1 MVAGTPGPGLLT
13 HASHPHLPPAA
24 LAGTARFAQ
33 ITSVLRRVLVL
44 NLAVAAAK
52 IALGLATGAISILS
66 DGLHSAT
73 DSASNIVG
81 LVGVRLAS
89 RPPDEDHPYGHRK
102 FETMASIGILLFL
115 LLALFEIL
123 ETAIGRLRAGGAPQV
138 SPGAF
143 AVMGATLVVNIAV
156 AAYERREARRLQSE
170 VLLADAH
177 HTTSDV
183 LTSCTVIVALLG
195 VWAGY
200 PAADGWAALV
210 VAAFIGRACWEI
222 FSDTS
227 RTLGDRIAIAEAEV
241 REVVCGVPGVLGC
254 HHIRSRGSADHVFL
268 DLHVWL
274 RARHA
279 ADGRPRPVARREGPR
294 HGALPAN
301 QGRGHPHRAAAGG
314 PRAER
319 A

>member
-1 MVAGTPGPGLLT
+1 MVAGTPGPSLLT
-13 HASHPHLPPAA
+13 PASHPHPPPAA
-24 LAGTARFAQ
+24 LAGAGRFAQ

-123 ETAIGRLRAGGAPQV
+123 ETAIGRLRAGGVPEV

-156 AAYERREARRLQSE
+156 AAYERREARRLHSE

-200 PAADGWAALV
+200 PAADAWAALV

-227 RTLGDRIAIAEAEV
+227 RTLGDRIVIAEAEV

-254 HHIRSRGSADHVFL
+254 HQIRSRGSADHVFL

-274 RARHA
+274 APDMSLRDAHA
-279 ADGRPRPVARREGPR
+279 VSHVVKDRIMDRFPQIKDAVIHIEPP
-294 HGALPAN
+294 PAV
-301 QGRGHPHRAAAGG
+301 GTSR
-314 PRAER
+314 
-319 A
+319 

>member
-1 MVAGTPGPGLLT
+1 M
-13 HASHPHLPPAA
+13 
-24 LAGTARFAQ
+24 
-33 ITSVLRRVLVL
+33 LVL

-138 SPGAF
+138 SLGAF

-177 HTTSDV
+177 HTHQRRADLV
-183 LTSCTVIVALLG
+183 HGDRGAARGVGRLPGRRRLGGAGGRGLHRPRLLG
-195 VWAGY
+195 DLQRHLTDARRSHR
-200 PAADGWAALV
+200 DRR
-210 VAAFIGRACWEI
+210 GRGP
-222 FSDTS
+222 
-227 RTLGDRIAIAEAEV
+227 RGGV
-241 REVVCGVPGVLGC
+241 R
-254 HHIRSRGSADHVFL
+254 
-268 DLHVWL
+268 
-274 RARHA
+274 RARRARLSPHPQPRL
-279 ADGRPRPVARREGPR
+279 GRPRVPRSPRVA
-294 HGALPAN
+294 GA
-301 QGRGHPHRAAAGG
+301 GRCP
-314 PRAER
+314 
-319 A
+319 

>member
-1 MVAGTPGPGLLT
+1 
-13 HASHPHLPPAA
+13 
-24 LAGTARFAQ
+24 
-33 ITSVLRRVLVL
+33 
-44 NLAVAAAK
+44 
-52 IALGLATGAISILS
+52 
-66 DGLHSAT
+66 
-73 DSASNIVG
+73 
-81 LVGVRLAS
+81 
-89 RPPDEDHPYGHRK
+89 
-102 FETMASIGILLFL
+102 MASIGILLFL

-123 ETAIGRLRAGGAPQV
+123 ETAIGRLRTGGAPEV

-156 AAYERREARRLQSE
+156 AAYERRAARRLQSE
-170 VLLADAH
+170 VLLADSH

-210 VAAFIGRACWEI
+210 VAVFIGRACWEI

-227 RTLGDRIAIAEAEV
+227 RTLGDRIAIGEAEV

-274 RARHA
+274 APDMPLIDAHA
-279 ADGRPRPVARREGPR
+279 LSHVVKDRVMEHFPQIKDAVIHIEPPP
-294 HGALPAN
+294 PS
-301 QGRGHPHRAAAGG
+301 
-314 PRAER
+314 
-319 A
+319 

>member
-13 HASHPHLPPAA
+13 HASRPHVPPAA

-102 FETMASIGILLFL
+102 FETMASLGILLFL
-115 LLALFEIL
+115 LLALVEIL
-123 ETAIGRLRAGGAPQV
+123 ETAIGRLRTGGAPEV

-156 AAYERREARRLQSE
+156 ADLRAARGPAAAERGAARRRAPHDQRR
-170 VLLADAH
+170 ADLVHGDRGAARGVGRLPRRRRLGGAGGGGVH
-177 HTTSDV
+177 RPR
-183 LTSCTVIVALLG
+183 LLG
-195 VWAGY
+195 DLRRHLTNARRSHR
-200 PAADGWAALV
+200 DRR
-210 VAAFIGRACWEI
+210 GRGA
-222 FSDTS
+222 
-227 RTLGDRIAIAEAEV
+227 RGGV
-241 REVVCGVPGVLGC
+241 R
-254 HHIRSRGSADHVFL
+254 
-268 DLHVWL
+268 
-274 RARHA
+274 RARRARLSPHPQPRFGRPRVPRPPRVARARDA
-279 ADGRPRPVARREGPR
+279 ADGRPRPVARRERPR
-294 HGALPAN
+294 HGPLPAD
-301 QGRGHPHRAAAGG
+301 QGRGHPH
-314 PRAER
+314 
-319 A
+319 

>member
-1 MVAGTPGPGLLT
+1 LAGPG
-13 HASHPHLPPAA
+13 
-24 LAGTARFAQ
+24 RFAQ
-33 ITSVLRRVLVL
+33 IKAVLRRVLVL

-52 IALGLATGAISILS
+52 IALGLSTGAISILS

-102 FETMASIGILLFL
+102 FETMASLAILLFL
-115 LLALFEIL
+115 LLALVEIL

-138 SPGAF
+138 SFGAF
-143 AVMGATLVVNIAV
+143 AVMGATLAVNIAV
-156 AAYERREARRLQSE
+156 AFYERREAGRLQSE

-200 PAADGWAALV
+200 PTADAWAALV

-222 FSDTS
+222 FSATS
-227 RTLGDRIAIAEAEV
+227 GTLGDRIVIAETAV
-241 REVVCGVPGVLGC
+241 REVVCSVPGVLGC
-254 HHIRSRGSADHVFL
+254 HHIRSRGSVDHVFL

-274 RARHA
+274 APEMPLLEAHA
-279 ADGRPRPVARREGPR
+279 LSHVVKDRVMDHFPQIKDAVIHIEPPPGPGPR
-294 HGALPAN
+294 SGASL
-301 QGRGHPHRAAAGG
+301 AAS
-314 PRAER
+314 R
-319 A
+319 